1 MPLLCPVLK
10 EHYRLASKSGLDAVY
25 HEGSAQRDS
34 HDAYDLND
42 TRNKKEQRDT
52 VTDYSECLQM
62 VTILASP
69 LCLLLRLSESLLIT
83 VNVVARCSF

>member
-10 EHYRLASKSGLDAVY
+10 EHYRLTSNSGLDALY
-25 HEGSAQRDS
+25 RDGSVQRIS
-34 HDAYDLND
+34 HDTHDLNELSYLRD
-42 TRNKKEQRDT
+42 QRDT
-52 VTDYSECLQM
+52 VTDYSECLQI